1 MPQTRRGL
9 VAMKNIKKN
18 QIITMDLIGFK
29 RPATGV
35 KMKNIKIVIG
45 KRTKK
50 NLKEDEPILMR
61 YLKK

>member
-1 MPQTRRGL
+1 
-9 VAMKNIKKN
+9 
-18 QIITMDLIGFK
+18 MDLIGFK